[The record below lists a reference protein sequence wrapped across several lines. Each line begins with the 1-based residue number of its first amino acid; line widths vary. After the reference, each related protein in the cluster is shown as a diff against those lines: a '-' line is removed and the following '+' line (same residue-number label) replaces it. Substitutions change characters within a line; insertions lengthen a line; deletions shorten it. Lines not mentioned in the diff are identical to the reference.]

1 MRRARAVL
9 TAALSGS
16 LGLAVL
22 ATAAPS
28 VPVLAAARSSV
39 STAFSQSPAAGV
51 SADDKAKKKALDAQI
66 SALRDQL
73 DESSQ
78 ALQDAAVALA
88 QAQSELPDAQA
99 AAASASAALDKAKAH
114 DEAVAAQLQLAEAE
128 QDKGKRALA
137 TATDRLAQQQSDLG
151 ELAAAAYRSG
161 GMGELAVALNATSPD
176 QFADRLQLVK
186 AALDAGDAALAD
198 LATSKADLR
207 AAQAYL
213 DAKQAQV
220 AQMRKESQQA
230 VAERQRRADEA
241 TAAQAKVEQ
250 LIAARAAAKQTI
262 EEQRRL
268 EQEQLRQA
276 EQQSAALAAR
286 IKKAEEQA
294 ARQHAVPAGV
304 PSGALQFPANGRIS
318 TVAGYRTNPVTG
330 NPSCHSG
337 IDIAPGGGAPIYA
350 AAAGVVIATEYTA
363 WDGYTTV
370 IAHGGGL
377 ATWYAHQPGF
387 SVSVGQQVQRGQV
400 IGYVGASGFAT
411 GPHLHFNVTVN
422 GVAYDPM
429 GWFGGPMRTVASL
442 CPNGPA
448 VVL

>member
-9 TAALSGS
+9 TAVLSGG
-16 LGLAVL
+16 LGLALV
-22 ATAAPS
+22 ATATPA
-28 VPVLAAARSSV
+28 VPVLASV
-39 STAFSQSPAAGV
+39 GSHLVSGV
-51 SADDKAKKKALDAQI
+51 HTDDKAKKKALDQQIAQ
-66 SALRDQL
+66 LRSQL
-73 DESSQ
+73 GETTQ
-78 ALQDAAVALA
+78 ALQDAAIALTQA
-88 QAQSELPDAQA
+88 QAQLPDAQA
-99 AAASASAALDKAKAH
+99 AARTANTALAKAKAH
-114 DEAVAAQLQLAEAE
+114 DEAVAAQLKVAEAE
-128 QDKGKRALA
+128 QDKGRRALA
-137 TATDRLAQQQSDLG
+137 SATSKLTQQQDDLG
-151 ELAAAAYRSG
+151 QLAAAAYRSG

-186 AALDAGDAALAD
+186 AAMDAGDAALAD

-220 AQMRKESQQA
+220 AEMRRQSEQAVVQRQQA
-230 VAERQRRADEA
+230 ADA
-241 TAAQAKVEQ
+241 AAAAQAKVEQ
-250 LIAARAAAKQTI
+250 LVAARAAAKKTI
-262 EEQRRL
+262 EEQRKL

-276 EQQSAALAAR
+276 EKQSAVLAAQ
-286 IKKAEEQA
+286 IKRAEEEA
-294 ARQHAVPAGV
+294 ARRHVIPSGV
-304 PSGALQFPANGRIS
+304 PSGALQFPAAGPIMTPAGFRI
-318 TVAGYRTNPVTG
+318 NPVTG

-337 IDIAPGGGAPIYA
+337 IDIGAAGGSPIVA
-350 AAAGVVIATEYTA
+350 AAAGVVIATEYTP

-387 SVSVGQQVQRGQV
+387 SVSVGQVVQRGQV

-411 GPHLHFNVTVN
+411 GPHLHFDVSVN

-442 CPNGPA
+442 CPNGPG